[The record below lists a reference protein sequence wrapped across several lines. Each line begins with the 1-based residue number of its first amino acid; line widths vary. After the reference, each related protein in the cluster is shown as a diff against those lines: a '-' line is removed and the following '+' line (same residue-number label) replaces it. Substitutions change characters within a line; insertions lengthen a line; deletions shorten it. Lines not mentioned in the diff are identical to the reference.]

1 MTLVKSFIPVIIATI
16 VYNLGFLNGIDTFT
30 RLLDSLVIAFI
41 IVASA
46 DRLIEAIRQ
55 SFFSTFSRL
64 SDDKKEAIVPP
75 SPNSSSE
82 HDSIAQQ
89 QRENIISTTTTTII
103 TKTILNDSH
112 VNNDDNDEEPE
123 NVTDNSCVDHNDSVK
138 VSHQHNDDASSLFD
152 SVTDTMTTIIPNNN
166 DQGHEEELG
175 VSPLCQPRGMSLLQR
190 RLQQKYNNNSAI
202 AIVKQE
208 QEQEYTDEPDVL
220 PPLPQTSLSSINFS
234 PHPTLSFSTPSRRHT
249 IDEWMPSTP
258 PPILSPSL
266 STTSSTT
273 SSVTQMDHDLL
284 RLRLRRSSRVEEM
297 VKQFDR
303 PRNKHHRR
311 YSIGTTDEKM
321 NKKSSYHERTTKPA
335 IIRKRTF
342 GFKPIIGVWEK
353 RIELEEER
361 KNS

>member
-1 MTLVKSFIPVIIATI
+1 M
-16 VYNLGFLNGIDTFT
+16 
-30 RLLDSLVIAFI
+30 LDSLVIAFI

-46 DRLIEAIRQ
+46 DRLIEAVRQ

-75 SPNSSSE
+75 SPISPSE
-82 HDSIAQQ
+82 HNSTAQRQ
-89 QRENIISTTTTTII
+89 HENIIPIATAATIR
-103 TKTILNDSH
+103 KTVLNDFH
-112 VNNDDNDEEPE
+112 VNNDDNDEPE
-123 NVTDNSCVDHNDSVK
+123 NINDNSSIDNNDNVK
-138 VSHQHNDDASSLFD
+138 VSHHHDDDNGSDGSSLFD
-152 SVTDTMTTIIPNNN
+152 SVTNTLATISPS
-166 DQGHEEELG
+166 DDKEHEQEELS
-175 VSPLCQPRGMSLLQR
+175 VSPLCQTQGMTLLQR
-190 RLQQKYNNNSAI
+190 RLQEKDSNNCNSETA
-202 AIVKQE
+202 AVVQE
-208 QEQEYTDEPDVL
+208 QEQEYMDELDAL
-220 PPLPQTSLSSINFS
+220 PPLPQTSLPSVSFS
-234 PHPTLSFSTPSRRHT
+234 PRPTLSFSTPLRRHT

-284 RLRLRRSSRVEEM
+284 RLRLRRSSHVEEM

-303 PRNKHHRR
+303 PRNRHHRR

-321 NKKSSYHERTTKPA
+321 NKKSSYHETTTKPA

>member
-16 VYNLGFLNGIDTFT
+16 VYNLSFLNGIDTFT

-46 DRLIEAIRQ
+46 DRLIEAVRQ

-64 SDDKKEAIVPP
+64 SDDKKETIVPP

-82 HDSIAQQ
+82 HDSAAQQ
-89 QRENIISTTTTTII
+89 QRENIIPTTTTTNI

-112 VNNDDNDEEPE
+112 VNYDNNDDEPE
-123 NVTDNSCVDHNDSVK
+123 NVTDNFCVDNNDSVK
-138 VSHQHNDDASSLFD
+138 VSHQHNDDDSSLFD
-152 SVTDTMTTIIPNNN
+152 SVTNTMTTILPDN
-166 DQGHEEELG
+166 DQGHEQELG

-190 RLQQKYNNNSAI
+190 RLQQKYNNDSEM
-202 AIVKQE
+202 AIVQQE
-208 QEQEYTDEPDVL
+208 QEQDYTDEPDVL

-273 SSVTQMDHDLL
+273 SSVTQMDCDLL